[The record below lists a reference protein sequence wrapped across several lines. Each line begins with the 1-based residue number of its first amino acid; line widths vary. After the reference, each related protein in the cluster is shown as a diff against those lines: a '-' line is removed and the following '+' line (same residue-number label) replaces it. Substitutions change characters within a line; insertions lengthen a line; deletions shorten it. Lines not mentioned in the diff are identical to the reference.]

1 VRPYSTRES
10 AGLFVLQA
18 IVATALEMFDD
29 VIEVMMS
36 SGEPL
41 FRPGRDVPQAG
52 PVVMTAHPHIKA
64 KR

>member
-10 AGLFVLQA
+10 AGLFVLQV
-18 IVATALEMFDD
+18 IVAPTPDMFDD
-29 VIEVMMS
+29 AIDVMMS

-41 FRPGRDVPQAG
+41 FRPCRVKQAD

>member
-10 AGLFVLQA
+10 AGLFVLQV
-18 IVATALEMFDD
+18 IVAPTTEMFDD
-29 VIEVMMS
+29 AIDVMMS

-41 FRPGRDVPQAG
+41 FRRVTQAG
-52 PVVMTAHPHIKA
+52 PVVMTAHAHIKA

>member
-1 VRPYSTRES
+1 MRPYSTRES
-10 AGLFVLQA
+10 AGLFVLQVN
-18 IVATALEMFDD
+18 VAPTLEMFDD
-29 VIEVMMS
+29 AIEVMMS

-41 FRPGRDVPQAG
+41 FRPCRDTQAG